1 MKELP
6 EAVSGCEDKLVRDE
20 SPATPVLVSSS
31 LPDLD
36 LHGPGLGPR
45 LTALPAPHPGD
56 PWGGPPAGL
65 ATPVPRVVTRPGVYG
80 GEPAPAPGLLVRDSQ
95 EEEQRPHSHVD
106 ILKVTDNQDGNIC
119 REL

>member
-1 MKELP
+1 M
-6 EAVSGCEDKLVRDE
+6 SGGEDELVRDE
-20 SPATPVLVSSS
+20 SPATPVLVSRR

-45 LTALPAPHPGD
+45 LTALPAPHPGH
-56 PWGGPPAGL
+56 PGGGPGAGQ
-65 ATPVPRVVTRPGVYG
+65 ATPVPGVVTRPGVYG
-80 GEPAPAPGLLVRDSQ
+80 GESAPAPGLLVGDSQ

>member
-1 MKELP
+1 M
-6 EAVSGCEDKLVRDE
+6 SGGEDELVRDE
-20 SPATPVLVSSS
+20 SPATPVLVSRR

-45 LTALPAPHPGD
+45 LTALPAPHPGH
-56 PWGGPPAGL
+56 PGGGPGAGQ
-65 ATPVPRVVTRPGVYG
+65 ATPVPGVVTRPGVYG
-80 GEPAPAPGLLVRDSQ
+80 GESATAPGLLVGDSQ